1 MLNIDIRE
9 FSKADADASFRVFD
23 MQGRLLL
30 ESKENI
36 SKNSKISLNATT
48 LSKGVYTL
56 IISID
61 GKNQA
66 IPFVK

>member
-9 FSKADADASFRVFD
+9 FSKADADAIFRIYD

-36 SKNSKISLNATT
+36 SKNSKISLNAST
-48 LSKGVYTL
+48 LTKGVYTL

>member
-1 MLNIDIRE
+1 
-9 FSKADADASFRVFD
+9 

-36 SKNSKISLNATT
+36 SKNSKISLNAST
-48 LSKGVYTL
+48 LTKGVYTL